1 MMEVVQQFKKYKL
14 LLLVTL
20 LLVVIKFIIVP
31 IFNWQSVQISKAE
44 SQQLRLI
51 KANSIIAQKE
61 SFILAADSA
70 RESLRQYKDALF
82 DSEKINGFKIDKQK
96 EISSYLKEN
105 NLTLL
110 NIGWQPELQFLN
122 AQLHREQVRL
132 NIGGETHRVAQFI
145 YFIENHSKLVSVE
158 QLSFN
163 IRGLT
168 TDESG
173 TAEASLLISFYF
185 NQFTGDTL

>member
-1 MMEVVQQFKKYKL
+1 MIEVVQQFKKYKL
-14 LLLVTL
+14 LLLITL
-20 LLVVIKFIIVP
+20 LLIVIKFIIVP

-61 SFILAADSA
+61 SFTLAADSA
-70 RESLRQYKDALF
+70 SESLRQYEDALF
-82 DSEKINGFKIDKQK
+82 DSEEINGFKIDKQK
-96 EISSYLKEN
+96 EISRYLKEN

-132 NIGGETHRVAQFI
+132 NIGGETHNVAQFI

-168 TDESG
+168 PDESG

-185 NQFTGDTL
+185 NEFTGDTL

>member
-1 MMEVVQQFKKYKL
+1 MEVVQQLKKYKL
-14 LLLVTL
+14 LLLITL
-20 LLVVIKFIIVP
+20 LLIVIKFIIVP

-70 RESLRQYKDALF
+70 KESLRQYEDALF
-82 DSEKINGFKIDKQK
+82 DSEEINGFKIDKQK
-96 EISSYLKEN
+96 EISRYLKEN

-132 NIGGETHRVAQFI
+132 NVGGQTHSVAQFI
-145 YFIENHSKLVSVE
+145 YFIEHHSKLVSVE
-158 QLSFN
+158 QLSLN

-173 TAEASLLISFYF
+173 TAEASMLISFYF
-185 NQFTGDTL
+185 NKFTGDTL